1 MDRHQKYRENR
12 QYKRSEVPV
21 LARLAEDRFN
31 FQPVVDISQAGLRMR
46 SPLSVERD
54 QWVPVRLFFP
64 DLTEE
69 VEIVGRVVWT
79 KRSGEFGLDF
89 RGLDS
94 DDSGLL
100 EVLISHQ
107 RHLNQT
113 LN

>member
-1 MDRHQKYRENR
+1 MGRHQEERENR
-12 QYKRSEVPV
+12 QFTRSEVPV
-21 LARLAEDRFN
+21 LARLADDRFN
-31 FQPVVDISQAGLRMR
+31 FQPVVDISRAGLRMK
-46 SPLSVERD
+46 SQLSVERD

-79 KRSGEFGLDF
+79 KRSGEFGLDY
-89 RGLDS
+89 RGLDD

-100 EVLISHQ
+100 DVLISHQ
-107 RHLNQT
+107 HHLHQT